1 MSKLGKRPI
10 EIPPN
15 TTVKLDNRVFS
26 ATGPKGAGQVKM
38 DPRVKVEIVEK
49 LVSLKVD
56 KKELAPNRAIWGT
69 MWSLVNN
76 LIIGVSKGF
85 EKKLEVVGVGYRIAA
100 DKIKVTL
107 HLGYSHPIELQI
119 PKDIEASV
127 EKNIITV
134 KGADK
139 QAVGQ
144 FSALIRSKREPEP
157 YKGKGIRYSGEV
169 VRRKAGKVMKSVGG

>member
-10 EIPPN
+10 EIPAS
-15 TTVKLDNRVFS
+15 TTVKFNNGVFS
-26 ATGPKGAGQVKM
+26 AAGPKGTGEVKM
-38 DPRVKVEIVEK
+38 DSRVKVQIEEK
-49 LVSLKVD
+49 SVSLKVE

-76 LIIGVSKGF
+76 VIIGVSAGF
-85 EKKLEVVGVGYRIAA
+85 EKKLELIGVGYRVAA
-100 DKIKVTL
+100 DKQKITL

-119 PKDIEASV
+119 PKDMEVTV
-127 EKNIITV
+127 EKNVITV
-134 KGADK
+134 RGADK